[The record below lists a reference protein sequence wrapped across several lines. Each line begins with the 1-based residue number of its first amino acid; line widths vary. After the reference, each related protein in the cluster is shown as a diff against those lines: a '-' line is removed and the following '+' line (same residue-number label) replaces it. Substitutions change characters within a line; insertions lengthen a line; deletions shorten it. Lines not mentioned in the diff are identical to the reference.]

1 MIHVK
6 QLYYAYPGADKETLH
21 GLDFSINQGEIFG
34 FLGPSGAGKST
45 LQKILIGILKSY
57 KGSVQIFQEE
67 IASIGPDYYE
77 RIGVAFEF
85 PNFYNKFTVLENLKL
100 FKSLY
105 KSRTEDPMSLL
116 EKVGLA
122 DASGLKVSQLSK
134 GMKMR
139 LNFCRACMHRPDLLF
154 LDEPTSGLDPVN
166 AKILKELILEQK
178 AEGKTIILTTHN
190 MHVAE
195 ELCDRVAFIVD
206 GCIKL
211 IDSPRA
217 LKLRQGQR
225 KVQVEYLIGNRKKS
239 EQFAMKDIGVNERFL
254 HLLRQYEI
262 ETIHSQEASME
273 QIFIDV
279 TGRTLS

>member
-178 AEGKTIILTTHN
+178 RREK
-190 MHVAE
+190 
-195 ELCDRVAFIVD
+195 RSF
-206 GCIKL
+206 
-211 IDSPRA
+211 
-217 LKLRQGQR
+217 
-225 KVQVEYLIGNRKKS
+225 
-239 EQFAMKDIGVNERFL
+239 
-254 HLLRQYEI
+254 
-262 ETIHSQEASME
+262 
-273 QIFIDV
+273 
-279 TGRTLS
+279 

>member
-6 QLYYAYPGADKETLH
+6 NLRFSYPGADKETLR
-21 GLDFSINQGEIFG
+21 GLDFSIRQGEIFG

-45 LQKILIGILKSY
+45 LQKILIGILKPY
-57 KGSVQIFQEE
+57 KGSVNIFDEE
-67 IASIGPDYYE
+67 IAVCGPDYYE

-85 PNFYNKFTVLENLKL
+85 PNFYSKFTALENLKL
-100 FKSLY
+100 FKALY
-105 KSRTEDPMSLL
+105 QCRTEDPMIML
-116 EKVGLA
+116 EKVGLS
-122 DASGLKVSQLSK
+122 DASELKVSQLSK

-139 LNFCRACMHRPDLLF
+139 LNFCRSCMHHPDLLF

-166 AKILKELILEQK
+166 AQILKELIIEQK

-190 MHVAE
+190 MHTAE

-225 KVQVEYLIGNRKKS
+225 KVQVDYLKDQVKVS
-239 EQFAMKDIGVNERFL
+239 EQFAMKDIGTNERFL
-254 HLLRQYEI
+254 QILRNYEI

-279 TGRTLS
+279 TGRTLT